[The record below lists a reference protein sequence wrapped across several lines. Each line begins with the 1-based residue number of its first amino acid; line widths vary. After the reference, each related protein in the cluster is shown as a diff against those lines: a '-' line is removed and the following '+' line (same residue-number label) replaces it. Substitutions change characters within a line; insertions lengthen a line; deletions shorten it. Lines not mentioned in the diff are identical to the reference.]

1 MQDNSYL
8 LLRAVGGRLWQ
19 PRISK
24 WMWQKILICR
34 DSLVL
39 LEGFKKQN
47 TLCVKGSHFPN
58 VLQQLFKVL
67 LGHL

>member
-8 LLRAVGGRLWQ
+8 LLRAVGGRLW
-19 PRISK
+19 RHHISK

-39 LEGFKKQN
+39 LQGFKKQN
-47 TLCVKGSHFPN
+47 SLCEWKSLSQRASTAV
-58 VLQQLFKVL
+58 
-67 LGHL
+67 